1 MTKHKKENT
10 KKIKDTIK
18 TKKDKTNATIPF
30 VYHKEETK
38 IEAIQKKAL
47 PDLIPLVLRVPT
59 NHTPLPLEK
68 DYSHKVG
75 DRITDGTGRSGD
87 IVEVKDNGT
96 RVVKIDY
103 VNGRPIKPEL
113 INVDKDDI
121 KYWTDIYANGEK
133 KFIDGEVIEKEE
145 QLFCEE
151 VEEKGKEVEK
161 IEKVKE
167 VEKETIESILNL
179 PMPSEFTLVSPTSNH
194 TNEQKLER
202 FIRLRKGPTPNKV
215 NYYEFMGSGVSMAT
229 IGHIGEFYVG
239 KFKLVRKYVS
249 EDWTITI
256 EDKIKK

>member
-1 MTKHKKENT
+1 MTKHKKENS

-18 TKKDKTNATIPF
+18 PKKDKTSATIPF
-30 VYHKEETK
+30 VYHKEETI

-47 PDLIPLVLRVPT
+47 PDLIPLVLRTPTVPSD
-59 NHTPLPLEK
+59 LVLE
-68 DYSHKVG
+68 
-75 DRITDGTGRSGD
+75 
-87 IVEVKDNGT
+87 E
-96 RVVKIDY
+96 KIE
-103 VNGRPIKPEL
+103 I
-113 INVDKDDI
+113 
-121 KYWTDIYANGEK
+121 
-133 KFIDGEVIEKEE
+133 EE

-151 VEEKGKEVEK
+151 VEEKGKEV
-161 IEKVKE
+161 EKVKE

>member
-1 MTKHKKENT
+1 MTKHKKENS
-10 KKIKDTIK
+10 KKIKNTIK
-18 TKKDKTNATIPF
+18 LKKDKTSATIPF

-47 PDLIPLVLRVPT
+47 PDLIPLVLRTPTVPYD
-59 NHTPLPLEK
+59 LVLE
-68 DYSHKVG
+68 
-75 DRITDGTGRSGD
+75 
-87 IVEVKDNGT
+87 E
-96 RVVKIDY
+96 KIE
-103 VNGRPIKPEL
+103 I
-113 INVDKDDI
+113 
-121 KYWTDIYANGEK
+121 
-133 KFIDGEVIEKEE
+133 EE
-145 QLFCEE
+145 QLLCEE
-151 VEEKGKEVEK
+151 VSKEVKEVKVKSPKETKETKEEKEV
-161 IEKVKE
+161 V

-179 PMPSEFTLVSPTSNH
+179 PMPSEFTYVSPTSNH